1 MNHASVAS
9 YFEALDAGRFPVER
23 GFQYTD
29 ETDFRLT
36 VLFQM
41 LISLT
46 VDRGLFAALTDVDVV
61 EESAGIWQSLA
72 ELGWVTV
79 TPSHVHVVG
88 DGVFYTPLIQSLLA
102 RDRVSE
108 LRRTGFVR
116 SE

>member
-1 MNHASVAS
+1 
-9 YFEALDAGRFPVER
+9 
-23 GFQYTD
+23 
-29 ETDFRLT
+29 
-36 VLFQM
+36 
-41 LISLT
+41 LT